1 MEGAKYNLKK
11 WKGLVEKATL
21 NSHALCV
28 ALFQVDPPR
37 CMFANQAMEHLLR
50 TDKPWEGLINP
61 DFARLSAM
69 TGEGLVFKGLLT
81 IGDSLS
87 MNTTIEACIYRQG
100 NEILLTGEINLLK
113 MLDQNTKMARL
124 NQEISNLQR
133 NLVKEKMILA
143 NILDELKQ
151 ANQQLALLNEEK
163 NRFISMAAH
172 DLRSPVSTALS
183 YTDIMLNNEGIF
195 PKEKNLQFLRVIE
208 ERLGFALKL
217 MSELLDLGKIES
229 GSLKLNLQ
237 KNDFLQLL
245 EKTIRFHRMVAD
257 MKKISIFLDCTEE
270 SLLFAFDKEKM
281 EQVLNNLIS
290 NAIKYSAPATHVQ
303 VKTERH
309 QNEVRTWV
317 IDQGV
322 GIKESELSQ
331 IFHAFQK
338 SSSVPTAG
346 ESSTGLGLVIAK
358 KIVEEHG
365 GVIGVESEENKGSSF
380 YFTIPWR
387 EEIRE
392 S

>member
-1 MEGAKYNLKK
+1 
-11 WKGLVEKATL
+11 L

-37 CMFANQAMEHLLR
+37 SLFANHAMEHLLR
-50 TDKPWEGLINP
+50 TDKLWEGLINP

-87 MNTTIEACIYRQG
+87 VNTTIEACIYRQG

-124 NQEISNLQR
+124 NQDISNLQR

-183 YTDIMLNNEGIF
+183 YADIMLNNEGIF
-195 PKEKNLQFLRVIE
+195 PKEKNIQFLKVIE

-217 MSELLDLGKIES
+217 MSELLDIGKIES

-245 EKTIRFHRMVAD
+245 EKTIRFNRMVAD

-322 GIKESELSQ
+322 GIKENELSQ

-338 SSSVPTAG
+338 SSSRPTAG

-387 EEIRE
+387 EEITE

>member
-1 MEGAKYNLKK
+1 MERAKYNLKK

-21 NSHALCV
+21 SSHALCV

-37 CMFANQAMEHLLR
+37 CLFANQAMEHLLR

-61 DFARLSAM
+61 DFGRLSAM

-87 MNTTIEACIYRQG
+87 LNTTIEACIYRQG
-100 NEILLTGEINLLK
+100 NELLLTGEINLLK
-113 MLDQNTKMARL
+113 MLEQNTKMARL

-183 YTDIMLNNEGIF
+183 YTDIMLNNEGVF
-195 PKEKNLQFLRVIE
+195 PKEKNIQFLKVIE
-208 ERLGFALKL
+208 ERLGFALRL

-229 GSLKLNLQ
+229 GTLKLNLQ
-237 KNDFLQLL
+237 NNDFLQLL
-245 EKTIRFHRMVAD
+245 EKTIRFNRMVAD

-270 SLLFAFDKEKM
+270 SLLFAFDREKM

-331 IFHAFQK
+331 IFHAFHK

-380 YFTIPWR
+380 YFTLPWR